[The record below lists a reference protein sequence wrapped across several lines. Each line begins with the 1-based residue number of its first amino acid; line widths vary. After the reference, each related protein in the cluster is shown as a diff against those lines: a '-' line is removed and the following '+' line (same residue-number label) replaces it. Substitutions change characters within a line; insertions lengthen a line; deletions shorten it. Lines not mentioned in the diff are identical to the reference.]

1 MRGELVAAAGHAAGH
16 HPGSDRRRWPPLR
29 CLIRRGVKGFWSLLF
44 VIWGP
49 NKSSCLTSALHLRY
63 TLIQGGETVKTYRG
77 RPILS
82 ARMPQAYIDGLHKL
96 ADRRG
101 CTMADI
107 LRELVRDE
115 LRSEHIPTTL
125 KPAQGQTRMSE

>member
-1 MRGELVAAAGHAAGH
+1 MASPFRYLGHEQKFGLDKCNTH
-16 HPGSDRRRWPPLR
+16 TLYYHP
-29 CLIRRGVKGFWSLLF
+29 
-44 VIWGP
+44 
-49 NKSSCLTSALHLRY
+49 
-63 TLIQGGETVKTYRG
+63 GGETVKTYRG

-125 KPAQGQTRMSE
+125 QPAQGQTRMPE